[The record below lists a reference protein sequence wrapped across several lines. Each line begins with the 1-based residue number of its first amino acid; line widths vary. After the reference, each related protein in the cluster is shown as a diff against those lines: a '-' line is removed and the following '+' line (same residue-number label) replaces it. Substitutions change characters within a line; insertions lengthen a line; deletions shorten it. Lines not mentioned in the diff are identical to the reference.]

1 MSLNWKRKKLV
12 SCSEK
17 NALLKLPLCSESLLE
32 FCFKGKMF
40 KSREMRRSAQV
51 WVVCW
56 TPYGNTHT
64 VQVRREV
71 RGGKNFSVKVGSSK
85 KGLVLVFCWTC
96 WTLDDRTH
104 WYPSLKLYRSWILY
118 IFNWDQ
124 QGNVDYRSQ
133 QNHSQFNNKYVFQ
146 SGQIHTH
153 SPVQQLQTD
162 WVRESHSSKRGR
174 LAIIDP
180 SPSEAP
186 NQGNTQYFST
196 VNIFWIVF
204 FIHSLLL
211 RNSCIYKQSK
221 AFRFL
226 GISTW
231 LQKEMDFFAN
241 IFIQQH
247 ANNW

>member
-1 MSLNWKRKKLV
+1 MCRALIYLGGVLHSEGKVQTRKKPQNV
-12 SCSEK
+12 SQLEK
-17 NALLKLPLCSESLLE
+17 KETRVLLWKNTLLKLPLCSESLLE

-64 VQVRREV
+64 VQLRREV

-124 QGNVDYRSQ
+124 
-133 QNHSQFNNKYVFQ
+133 HSA
-146 SGQIHTH
+146 G
-153 SPVQQLQTD
+153 
-162 WVRESHSSKRGR
+162 
-174 LAIIDP
+174 
-180 SPSEAP
+180 
-186 NQGNTQYFST
+186 
-196 VNIFWIVF
+196 
-204 FIHSLLL
+204 
-211 RNSCIYKQSK
+211 
-221 AFRFL
+221 
-226 GISTW
+226 
-231 LQKEMDFFAN
+231 
-241 IFIQQH
+241 
-247 ANNW
+247 